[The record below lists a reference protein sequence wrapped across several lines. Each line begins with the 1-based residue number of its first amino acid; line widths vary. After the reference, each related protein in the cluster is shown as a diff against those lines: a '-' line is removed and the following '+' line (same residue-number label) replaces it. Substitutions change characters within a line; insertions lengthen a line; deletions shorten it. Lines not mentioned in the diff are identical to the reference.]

1 MQINRYFYYWYGH
14 FNNYCF
20 NLVVKMDITFL
31 FKIAGIGLIV
41 AVLQQMLSKAGRE
54 EFATLTVLTG
64 IIVIIAMMVP
74 QLTSVFDEI
83 KSIFNL

>member
-1 MQINRYFYYWYGH
+1 
-14 FNNYCF
+14 
-20 NLVVKMDITFL
+20 MDITFL

-64 IIVIIAMMVP
+64 IIVIIAMLVP
-74 QLTSVFDEI
+74 QLMDVFNEI

>member
-1 MQINRYFYYWYGH
+1 
-14 FNNYCF
+14 
-20 NLVVKMDITFL
+20 MDITFL

-74 QLTSVFDEI
+74 QLMSVFDEI
-83 KSIFNL
+83 KAIFDL

>member
-1 MQINRYFYYWYGH
+1 
-14 FNNYCF
+14 
-20 NLVVKMDITFL
+20 MDITFL

-64 IIVIIAMMVP
+64 IILIIAMMVP
-74 QLTSVFDEI
+74 QLMTVFDEI
-83 KSIFNL
+83 KSIFDL

>member
-1 MQINRYFYYWYGH
+1 
-14 FNNYCF
+14 
-20 NLVVKMDITFL
+20 MDITFL

-64 IIVIIAMMVP
+64 IIVIIAMMIP
-74 QLTSVFDEI
+74 QLSSVFDEV

>member
-1 MQINRYFYYWYGH
+1 
-14 FNNYCF
+14 
-20 NLVVKMDITFL
+20 MDITFL

-64 IIVIIAMMVP
+64 IIVIIAMIIP
-74 QLTSVFDEI
+74 QLSEVFAEI
-83 KSIFNL
+83 ESIFSL

>member
-1 MQINRYFYYWYGH
+1 
-14 FNNYCF
+14 
-20 NLVVKMDITFL
+20 MDITFL

-74 QLTSVFDEI
+74 QLMTVFDEI
-83 KSIFNL
+83 KSIFDL

>member
-1 MQINRYFYYWYGH
+1 
-14 FNNYCF
+14 
-20 NLVVKMDITFL
+20 MDITFL

-64 IIVIIAMMVP
+64 IIVIIAMIIP
-74 QLTSVFDEI
+74 QLSEVCEEI
-83 KSIFNL
+83 ESSFGL

>member
-1 MQINRYFYYWYGH
+1 
-14 FNNYCF
+14 
-20 NLVVKMDITFL
+20 MDITFL

-74 QLTSVFDEI
+74 QLSSVFDEI